1 MPVVLP
7 QVALPRM
14 RVTVVPHTGHLPL
27 AMRRPLVSWTS
38 PFSGRFS
45 LHFTQQPS
53 PLVRLHVLL
62 PLGPLCAWPVS
73 LLAEML
79 RG

>member
-1 MPVVLP
+1 MSVVLP

-45 LHFTQQPS
+45 LALHAVAFA
-53 PLVRLHVLL
+53 LVRLHVLL
-62 PLGPLCAWPVS
+62 PLGPLCVACV
-73 LLAEML
+73 LVAEML